1 MSPSATAVTVS
12 VLDRANARVGAD
24 ESEIL
29 WDVIARAKRLETL
42 GYERIWVAEHHGV
55 PGIVGSAP
63 TLLMGAICAATS
75 EIRIGSAGIM
85 LPAHTP
91 LSVAE
96 QIATLEALYP
106 GRIDIGLGRSVGFT
120 QGVREALR
128 QHKDAGSDFPADLA
142 EVQGYLADKA
152 EITMQPPN
160 GAATPLYVLAHGA
173 SLEFAAAAGLGVVVG
188 GPSLLHAEPG
198 TRHQGLEKYRRDFK
212 PSAWFSEPSVIVSVP
227 VAVADTAEAARQLLL
242 PEAWTLAMSRTT
254 GSFDPLQPAAALE
267 MNSITDRERERIEAN
282 FASAVYG
289 TPAEVRERILAL
301 LSYTGSTEILA
312 GGGMHDQAGQERSDE
327 LLAGLFG

>member
-1 MSPSATAVTVS
+1 MPPSPASVTVS
-12 VLDRANARVGAD
+12 VLDRANAREGSD

-55 PGIVGSAP
+55 PGIVGSVP
-63 TLLMGAICAATS
+63 SLLIGAICSATDD
-75 EIRIGSAGIM
+75 IRVGSAGIM

-96 QIATLEALYP
+96 QVATLEALYP
-106 GRIDIGLGRSVGFT
+106 GRIDIGMGRSVGFT

-128 QHKDAGSDFPADLA
+128 QRQDAGSDFPEDLA
-142 EVQGYLADKA
+142 EVQGYLAGKA

-160 GAATPLYVLAHGA
+160 SAATPLYVLAHGA
-173 SLEFAAAAGLGVVVG
+173 SLAYAAAAGLGVVVG
-188 GPSLLHAEPG
+188 GPSLRHPEPG
-198 TRHQGLEKYRRDFK
+198 RKHEGLERYRKSFK
-212 PSAWFSEPSVIVSVP
+212 PSQWFAEPSVIVSVP
-227 VAVADTAEAARQLLL
+227 VALADSTAAARQLLL
-242 PEAWTLAMSRTT
+242 PEAYTLALSRTT
-254 GSFDPLQPAAALE
+254 GSFDPLQQVEHLDLSAI
-267 MNSITDRERERIEAN
+267 SDRERERVEAN
-282 FASAVYG
+282 LASAIYG
-289 TPAEVRERILAL
+289 TPDEVRARVLAL

-312 GGGMHDQAGQERSDE
+312 GGGMHDQAGQARSDE

>member
-1 MSPSATAVTVS
+1 MTPSASAVTVS
-12 VLDRANARVGAD
+12 VLDRANARAGAD

-29 WDVIARAKRLETL
+29 WDVIARARRLETL

-55 PGIVGSAP
+55 PGIVGSVPA
-63 TLLMGAICAATS
+63 LLMGAICAATS
-75 EIRIGSAGIM
+75 DIRVGSAGIM

-96 QIATLEALYP
+96 QISTLEALYP

-128 QHKDAGSDFPADLA
+128 QRKDAGSDFPEDLA
-142 EVQGYLADKA
+142 EVQSYLAAKA
-152 EITMQPPN
+152 DITLQPPN
-160 GAATPLYVLAHGA
+160 AAATPLYVLAHGA
-173 SLEFAAAAGLGVVVG
+173 SLEFAAATGLGVVVG

-198 TRHQGLEKYRRDFK
+198 KRHLGLEKYRREFK
-212 PSAWFSEPSVIVSVP
+212 PSLWFAEPTVIVSVP
-227 VAVADTAEAARQLLL
+227 IAVADTTEAAQQLLL

-254 GSFDPLQPAAALE
+254 GSFAPLQPAQDLDLTT
-267 MNSITDRERERIEAN
+267 IGDRERERVEAN
-282 FASAVYG
+282 FASAIYG
-289 TPAEVRERILAL
+289 TPQEVRERILTL
-301 LSYTGSTEILA
+301 LHYTGSTEILA
-312 GGGMHDQAGQERSDE
+312 SGGMHDQAGQERSDE